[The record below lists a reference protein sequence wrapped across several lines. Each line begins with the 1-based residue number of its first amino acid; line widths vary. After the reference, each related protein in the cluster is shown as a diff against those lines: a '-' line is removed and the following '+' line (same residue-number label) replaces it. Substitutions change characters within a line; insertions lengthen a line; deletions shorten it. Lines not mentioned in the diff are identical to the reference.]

1 LNADTVN
8 GEIVS
13 SMNSMLLLS
22 SSCQAV
28 IEDEIKEVSSDWYK
42 KLDQE
47 LGAAENIVLE
57 WRQSGYLYFQ
67 TDVLKKIISVGQT
80 IGGLNTS
87 ITHLFDEIN
96 KNGLTPTNK
105 ATLIAQFNQAKTSIK
120 GLDGTID
127 GYLERLRDF
136 QKQMEGPHSQ
146 MTQTIADVQAEES
159 KIKSEISAI
168 NTHIKA
174 LQHQIS
180 VDRKAISKAKAARK
194 RGIIETIFGCVFA
207 PLTGGASLILAG
219 IGASSISDAEHEI
232 QSMESS
238 ISNYQGQIVSEQHSL
253 NEDEKIV
260 ATLNALNM
268 STKIVLDDID
278 SLDLAM
284 TSLRTTWQTFVQEL
298 DDVISKIQTAS
309 SAQEVVLQQAW
320 WNAAVLAWQNIETST
335 KTLLDR
341 QTDTNHVRIG

>member
-1 LNADTVN
+1 
-8 GEIVS
+8 
-13 SMNSMLLLS
+13 M
-22 SSCQAV
+22 
-28 IEDEIKEVSSDWYK
+28 
-42 KLDQE
+42 
-47 LGAAENIVLE
+47 
-57 WRQSGYLYFQ
+57 
-67 TDVLKKIISVGQT
+67 
-80 IGGLNTS
+80 
-87 ITHLFDEIN
+87 
-96 KNGLTPTNK
+96 
-105 ATLIAQFNQAKTSIK
+105 
-120 GLDGTID
+120 
-127 GYLERLRDF
+127 
-136 QKQMEGPHSQ
+136 
-146 MTQTIADVQAEES
+146 
-159 KIKSEISAI
+159 
-168 NTHIKA
+168 
-174 LQHQIS
+174 
-180 VDRKAISKAKAARK
+180 
-194 RGIIETIFGCVFA
+194 FA